1 LQGVQDVAMTA
12 SLQQALA
19 KIEAALP
26 PEHRPTVRAG
36 RERFL
41 FDTAPWFASGGAPEQ
56 HLPELRSAVLDG
68 RRVRLCY
75 SRRDAAEREWREVD
89 PLGLVY
95 KAGVW
100 YLVGYCFKR
109 LDVRTFHVGRVEA
122 VEVLAIPRASYP
134 GFDLARYWEESRARV
149 EMHNVFP
156 VRVRLD
162 AGTAS
167 RVLRRVPHVLSV
179 THLPDGSIEA
189 ELDLDS
195 HGWAVSFALAAGCD
209 LEVLE
214 PVAVRTGVAEAA
226 ERVAARHRR

>member
-1 LQGVQDVAMTA
+1 MTA

-41 FDTAPWFASGGAPEQ
+41 FDTAPWFANSGEPER
-56 HLPELRSAVLDG
+56 HLPVLRSAVLDG

-75 SRRDAAEREWREVD
+75 SGRDVAQSEWREVD

-95 KAGVW
+95 KVGVW

-109 LDVRTFHVGRVEA
+109 MDVRTFHVGRVDGL
-122 VEVLAIPRASYP
+122 EVLAVPRASYS

-149 EMHNVFP
+149 EMHTVFP
-156 VRVRLD
+156 VRVR
-162 AGTAS
+162 AGVAATP
-167 RVLRRVPHVLSV
+167 RLFRRVQRVLSV
-179 THLPDGSIEA
+179 THQPDGTIEA
-189 ELDLDS
+189 EIDLES
-195 HGWAVSFALAAGCD
+195 RGWAISFALGFGCD
-209 LEVLE
+209 LEVLA
-214 PVAVRTGVAEAA
+214 PDDVRAGVAEAA
-226 ERVAARHRR
+226 AIIAARHRE